1 MSILKYIKNSLK
13 VIAFTPLVVMS
24 ACTSEVPKQ
33 ASHQKLVDFVDPL
46 IGTGEHG
53 HTFPGAT
60 LPYGGVQCS
69 PINGVSGWDWVSGY
83 HISDS
88 LLIGFGHLHLSGTGI
103 GDLNDLIVLPTEKE
117 HQLDPMEQNREK
129 LPYTQRYSHD
139 NEVAVPGYYS
149 VLLENS
155 GIQAEMTTGTRVGFH
170 RWTYPQSAEKPS
182 MIVNLGFAVN
192 WDGVTK
198 SSLTQ
203 IDDFRVQGERLSKGW
218 AEDQRV
224 YFEMKFSQ
232 PIEKINI
239 EKEGERLVAQIFFKN
254 VDNQRQVTA
263 AVGVSSATLE
273 GAHVALEQEANG
285 YDFDLK
291 KQEASDVWE
300 EALSQIKITTKDEKS
315 RAIFYTALY
324 HSKIA
329 PVTHSDAQGNYKGAD
344 HKLHHADGFR
354 YYSTFSL
361 WDTFRAVHPLSTIIE
376 SEKRNADFINSM
388 LAHFDETGLLPV
400 WALAGNETN
409 CMTGYHA
416 MPVLADAVLKGI
428 EGIDPNR
435 VYEAMKVTSMQDERD
450 LKAYK
455 KYGFIPSDKGGES
468 VTKTLEYAYD
478 DWCIAQV
485 AKHVGDDAGY
495 TEYMKRSEGY
505 KPLFDPETEFMR
517 GRLTNGT
524 FRTPFDPAE
533 ANHRENTDYTEG
545 NAYQHSWFVLQDV
558 QGLIDLF
565 PSKEAFVSK
574 LDELFT
580 VSSELTGDNISPD
593 ITGLIG
599 QYAHGNEPSHH
610 IAYLYNYAGEAWKTQ
625 EKIHE
630 ILFTQYDNTPEGI
643 SGNEDCGQIS
653 AWYVFSSLGFYPV
666 NPAQGIYVIGTPIFE
681 EAVMKTSNGKEFKVV
696 ANNVSKENKYINK
709 IILNGQSIDRL
720 YITHQ
725 EIMSGGVV
733 EFEMTNT
740 PNKQLG
746 VSSSI
751 PMNAL

>member
-1 MSILKYIKNSLK
+1 MKNSLK
-13 VIAFTPLVVMS
+13 VIVFTPLVVMS

-170 RWTYPQSAEKPS
+170 RWTYPQSAKKPS

-203 IDDFRVQGERLSKGW
+203 IDDYSVKGERFSKGW

-232 PIEKINI
+232 PIDKINI

-273 GAHVALEQEANG
+273 GAHVALEQEAKG

-315 RAIFYTALY
+315 REIFYTALY

-428 EGIDPNR
+428 EGIDPKR

-495 TEYMKRSEGY
+495 AEYMKRSEGY

-681 EAVMKTSNGKEFKVV
+681 EAVMKTSSGNEFKVI
-696 ANNVSKENKYINK
+696 AKNVSKENKYINK

>member
-1 MSILKYIKNSLK
+1 MSILQYLKNTLK
-13 VIAFTPLVVMS
+13 VVTIANLVVLS
-24 ACTSEVPKQ
+24 ACNNEMSKQ
-33 ASHQKLVDFVDPL
+33 ANNEKLVDYVDPF

-103 GDLNDLIVLPTEKE
+103 GDLNDLIVMPTDRVHTLDAKAQDRNKISYTEK
-117 HQLDPMEQNREK
+117 
-129 LPYTQRYSHD
+129 YSH
-139 NEVAVPGYYS
+139 NTEIASPGYYA
-149 VLLENS
+149 VTLEKS
-155 GIQAEMTTGTRVGFH
+155 GIRAEMTTGTRVGFH
-170 RWTYPQSAEKPS
+170 RWTYPAATEAPS
-182 MIVNLGFAVN
+182 MVINLGFAVN
-192 WDGVTK
+192 WDGVVK
-198 SSLTQ
+198 SSLIQ
-203 IDDFRVQGERLSKGW
+203 IDDYTVQGERLSKGW

-224 YFEMKFSQ
+224 FFEMKFSQ
-232 PIEKINI
+232 PIKSLNI
-239 EKEGERLVAQIFFKN
+239 EKDGERLVAQVVFKG
-254 VDNQRQVTA
+254 VDPQRQVTA
-263 AVGVSSATLE
+263 AMGVSSATLE
-273 GAHVALEQEANG
+273 GAHVALEQEASG
-285 YDFDLK
+285 FDFDLK
-291 KQEASDVWE
+291 RRTASDIWE
-300 EALSQIKITTKDEKS
+300 EALSQIKITTKDKKARE
-315 RAIFYTALY
+315 IFYTALY
-324 HSKIA
+324 HTKIA

-344 HKLHHADGFR
+344 HELHHANGFR

-361 WDTFRAVHPLSTIIE
+361 WDTFRAVHPLATIIE

-428 EGIDPNR
+428 DDIDANR

-485 AKHVGDDAGY
+485 AKHVGDEKGY
-495 TEYMKRSEGY
+495 QKYMKRSKAY
-505 KPLFDPETEFMR
+505 QPLFDPKTEFMR
-517 GRLTNGT
+517 GRLTNGQ
-524 FRTPFDPAE
+524 FRLPFDPAE

-565 PSKEAFVSK
+565 PSREAFVKK

-580 VSSELTGDNISPD
+580 ASSELTGDNISPD
-593 ITGLIG
+593 ISGLIG

-610 IAYLYNYAGEAWKTQ
+610 IAYLYDYAGAPWKTQ
-625 EKIHE
+625 EKIRE
-630 ILFTQYDNTPEGI
+630 ILETQYDNTPEGI

-666 NPAQGIYVIGTPIFE
+666 NPAQGIYVMGSPIFE
-681 EAVMKTSNGKEFKVV
+681 KAEINTSNGETFKIV
-696 ANNVSKENKYINK
+696 ANNVSEKNKYINS
-709 IILNGQSIDRL
+709 ITLNGEKINQL
-720 YITHQ
+720 YITHK
-725 EIMSGGVV
+725 EIMSGGTLV
-733 EFEMTNT
+733 FEMTDV
-740 PNKQLG
+740 PNKTFA
-746 VSSSI
+746 VDNPPPSI
-751 PMNAL
+751 